1 MISKIPSYTQQW
13 TSSTSKTEPSKETA
27 SWTVAK
33 AAAPKPVEAPRT
45 ETRPQ
50 TEVTPARTDLTPKLN
65 PLGYGNPTMPSSNF
79 NSSIFK
85 PPTLNTLQAIDT
97 WQTIQ
102 ANTFMPVP
110 PSLGGVPLNTTTAM
124 NPYGGANGSLGTNLL
139 TGLFSK
145 LT

>member
-1 MISKIPSYTQQW
+1 
-13 TSSTSKTEPSKETA
+13 
-27 SWTVAK
+27 
-33 AAAPKPVEAPRT
+33 
-45 ETRPQ
+45 
-50 TEVTPARTDLTPKLN
+50 
-65 PLGYGNPTMPSSNF
+65 MPSSNF

-85 PPTLNTLQAIDT
+85 PPTLNTPQAIDT